1 MLQGKTLERYTLWYE
16 YLKKTAPGSEAF
28 QELEGLKD
36 DEKALEDRFYQE
48 LSFGTAG
55 LRGVLGTGDNR
66 MNVYTVRKATVGLTA
81 YLSSLPGEK
90 TVAIAYDSRLCS
102 EEFAKET
109 ARVLALGGIRVYL
122 YSTLHSVPQLSFTIL
137 EKKCT
142 AGVVITAS
150 HNPAEYNG
158 YKVYWSHGGQ
168 VGPEVAD
175 AITDCIRTSP
185 DFAEIPGTFEDA
197 LAGGNI
203 TMIGEETDEIY
214 YSKIETLLSDPE
226 TLKKHGGDIR
236 IIYTPLHGTGFV
248 PVNAMMKR
256 IGVTD
261 FYTVPEQAQP
271 DGHFP
276 TVPAPNPEFAT
287 SYTLAMKLADE
298 KKADLILC
306 TDPDADRLGCAVRK
320 SDGEFM
326 ILSGNQIGALL
337 LYSLLKNRKA
347 AGKLPS
353 NGLVVRSMVSTHLAD
368 AIAKDFGADLKQVL
382 TGFRF
387 ISEQI
392 DLCEK
397 TGEHS
402 FLFGFEESNGYLA
415 GNFSRDK
422 DSIIASMLLS
432 EAAVISHLKGRTLY
446 DELMEIYEKFGF
458 YGEGGY
464 SYTLAGKEGIEKIGA
479 AMVSLREDPPAC
491 IGEEKIVDSLDFKD
505 TEKTGLPSSNV
516 LSYTLASGNYLLVR
530 PSGTEPK
537 LKLYTGC
544 RAGSFEELEEKKAVL
559 MAAAQALIG
568 SRL

>member
-1 MLQGKTLERYTLWYE
+1 MLQGKSLERYTLWYD
-16 YLKKTAPGSEAF
+16 YLKKNAPDSEAF
-28 QELEGLKD
+28 NELASLRD
-36 DEKALEDRFYQE
+36 DDKALEDRFYTE

-55 LRGVLGTGDNR
+55 LRGVLGAGDNR
-66 MNVYTVRKATVGLTA
+66 MNVYTVRKATVGLAA
-81 YLSSLPGEK
+81 YLCSLPGEK
-90 TVAIAYDSRLCS
+90 SVAVAYDSRLCS
-102 EEFAKET
+102 AEFAKET
-109 ARVLALGGIRVYL
+109 ARVLAANGIRVYL

-137 EKKCT
+137 EKKCI

-175 AITDCIRTSP
+175 AITACIRTSP
-185 DFAEIPGTFEDA
+185 DFAEVPGTYEDA
-197 LAGGNI
+197 LKNGTI
-203 TMIGEETDEIY
+203 TLIGEETDEIY

-236 IIYTPLHGTGFV
+236 IVYTPLHGSGYV

-276 TVPAPNPEFAT
+276 TVPAPNPEYAT
-287 SYTLAMKLADE
+287 SYKLAMKLADE

-320 SDGEFM
+320 KDGTFM
-326 ILSGNQIGALL
+326 ILTGNQIGALL

-347 AGKLPS
+347 AGKLPG
-353 NGLVVRSMVSTHLAD
+353 NGLVVRSMVSTRLAD
-368 AIAKDFGADLKQVL
+368 AIAQDFGADMKEVL

-397 TGEHS
+397 TGAHT

-415 GNFSRDK
+415 GTFSRDK
-422 DSIIASMLLS
+422 DSIVASMLLS
-432 EAAVISHLKGRTLY
+432 EAAVMCHLQGKTLY
-446 DELMEIYEKFGF
+446 DELMEIYAKFGF

-464 SYTLAGKEGIEKIGA
+464 SYTLSGKEGIERIQN
-479 AMVSLREDPPAC
+479 AMKSLREDVPTA
-491 IGEEKIVDSLDFKD
+491 IGGEEIVSTLDFTD
-505 TEKTGLPSSNV
+505 TEKTGLPASNV
-516 LSYTLASGNYLLVR
+516 LSYTLASGSCLLVR

-544 RAGSFEELEEKKAVL
+544 RAGSFEELEQRKAAL

-568 SRL
+568 ARL

>member
-1 MLQGKTLERYTLWYE
+1 MLQGKSLERFELWYA
-16 YLKKTAPGSEAF
+16 YLKNNEPDSEALR
-28 QELEGLKD
+28 ELETLKD
-36 DEKALEDRFYQE
+36 DDKALEDRFYQE

-55 LRGVLGTGDNR
+55 LRGVLGAGDNR
-66 MNVYTVRKATVGLTA
+66 MNIYTVRKATVGLAA
-81 YLSSLPGEK
+81 YLNTLPGEK
-90 TVAIAYDSRLCS
+90 SVAIAYDSRLCS
-102 EEFAKET
+102 TEFAQET
-109 ARVLALGGIRVYL
+109 ARVLALSGIRVYL
-122 YSTLHSVPQLSFTIL
+122 YRTLRSVPQLSFTIL

-175 AITDCIRTSP
+175 AITDRIRTSP
-185 DFAEIPGTFEDA
+185 DFAHIPGTFEDA
-197 LAGGNI
+197 LKGGNI
-203 TMIGEETDEIY
+203 TMLGEETDEIY
-214 YSKIETLLSDPE
+214 YSKIRTLLSDPE
-226 TLKKHGGDIR
+226 ALKKHGGEIR
-236 IIYTPLHGTGFV
+236 IVYTPLHGCGYV

-261 FYTVPEQAQP
+261 FYTVPEQALP

-276 TVPAPNPEFAT
+276 TVPGPNPEYAT
-287 SYTLAMKLADE
+287 SYELAIRLADE

-320 SDGEFM
+320 KDGTFM
-326 ILSGNQIGALL
+326 ILTGNQIGALL

-347 AGKLPS
+347 AGKLPAD
-353 NGLVVRSMVSTHLAD
+353 GLVVRSMVSTHLAD
-368 AIAKDFGADLKQVL
+368 VIAADFGAEIKEVM

-397 TGEHS
+397 TGAHT

-415 GNFSRDK
+415 GTFSRDK
-422 DSIIASMLLS
+422 DSIVASMLLS
-432 EAAVISHLKGRTLY
+432 EAAVISHLNGRTLY
-446 DELMEIYEKFGF
+446 DELMEIYEKYGF

-464 SYTLAGKEGIEKIGA
+464 SYTLAGKEGIEKIRN
-479 AMVSLREDPPAC
+479 AMQQLRADPPRT
-491 IGEEKIVDSLDFKD
+491 IGAEEITASLDFED
-505 TEKTGLPSSNV
+505 TEKTGLPASNV

-544 RAGSFEELEEKKAVL
+544 RAGSFEELEEKKSVL
-559 MAAAQALIG
+559 MAAARALIEA
-568 SRL
+568 RL

>member
-1 MLQGKTLERYTLWYE
+1 MLQGRSLERYTLWYD

-28 QELEGLKD
+28 RELESLKD
-36 DEKALEDRFYQE
+36 DDKALEDRFYQE

-66 MNVYTVRKATVGLTA
+66 MNVYTVRKATVGLAA
-81 YLSSLPGEK
+81 YLCSLPGDK
-90 TVAIAYDSRLCS
+90 SVAVAYDSRLCS
-102 EEFAKET
+102 EDFAKET
-109 ARVLALGGIRVYL
+109 ARVLAAAGIRVYL

-175 AITDCIRTSP
+175 AITARIRTSP

-214 YSKIETLLSDPE
+214 YDKIQTLLSDPE
-226 TLKKHGGDIR
+226 TLKKHGGEIR
-236 IIYTPLHGTGFV
+236 IVYTPLHGSGYV

-261 FYTVPEQAQP
+261 FYTVPEQALP

-276 TVPAPNPEFAT
+276 TVPAPNPEYAT

-320 SDGEFM
+320 KDGEFM
-326 ILSGNQIGALL
+326 ILTGNQIGALL

-347 AGKLPS
+347 AGKLPE

-368 AIAKDFGADLKQVL
+368 VIAKDFGADMKEVL

-397 TGEHS
+397 TGEHT

-415 GNFSRDK
+415 GTFSRDK

-446 DELMEIYEKFGF
+446 DELMEIYEKYGF

-464 SYTLAGKEGIEKIGA
+464 SYTLAGKEGIERIRS
-479 AMVSLREDPPAC
+479 AMQKLREDPPAA
-491 IGEEKIVDSLDFKD
+491 IGGEEITDSLDFED
-505 TEKTGLPSSNV
+505 TAKTGLPASNV
-516 LSYTLASGNYLLVR
+516 LSYTLSSGSYLLVR

-544 RAGSFEELEEKKAVL
+544 RAGSFEALEEKKAAL

-568 SRL
+568 ERL

>member
-1 MLQGKTLERYTLWYE
+1 MLQGKSLERFTLWYD
-16 YLKKTAPGSEAF
+16 YLRTNAPQSDAF
-28 QELEGLKD
+28 CELEALKND
-36 DEKALEDRFYQE
+36 DKALEDRFYQE

-55 LRGVLGTGDNR
+55 LRGVLGAGDNR
-66 MNVYTVRKATVGLTA
+66 MNLYTVRKATVGLAA
-81 YLSSLPGEK
+81 YLCSLPGEK
-90 TVAIAYDSRLCS
+90 SVAVAYDSRLCS
-102 EEFAKET
+102 DVFARET
-109 ARVLALGGIRVYL
+109 ARVLAANGIRVYI

-175 AITDCIRTSP
+175 AITACIRTAP
-185 DFAEIPGTFEDA
+185 DFAEVPGTFESA
-197 LAGGNI
+197 LEEGKI
-203 TMIGEETDEIY
+203 TLLGAETDEIY
-214 YSKIETLLSDPE
+214 YTKIQTLLSAPE
-226 TLKKHGGDIR
+226 TLRAHGGDIR
-236 IIYTPLHGTGFV
+236 IVYTPLHGSGYV
-248 PVNAMMKR
+248 PVNAIMRR
-256 IGVTD
+256 IGVTE

-276 TVPAPNPEFAT
+276 TVPAPNPEYAA

-320 SDGEFM
+320 KDGSFM
-326 ILSGNQIGALL
+326 ILTGNQIGALL
-337 LYSLLKNRKA
+337 LYSLLKNRQA
-347 AGKLPS
+347 AGKLPE

-368 AIAKDFGADLKQVL
+368 VIARDFGAEVKEVL

-397 TGEHS
+397 TGAHT

-415 GNFSRDK
+415 GMFARDK
-422 DSIIASMLLS
+422 DSIVASMLLS
-432 EAAVISHLKGRTLY
+432 EAAVVAHTKGRTLY
-446 DELMEIYEKFGF
+446 DELMEIYETYGF

-464 SYTLAGKEGIEKIGA
+464 SYTLQGKEGIEKIRN
-479 AMVSLREDPPAC
+479 AMEKLRRDPPET
-491 IGEEKIVDSLDFKD
+491 IGGEAVTDSLDFED
-505 TEKTGLPSSNV
+505 TGKTGLPAGNV
-516 LSYTLASGNYLLVR
+516 LSYTLSSGSYLLVR

-544 RAGSFEELEEKKAVL
+544 RAGSFEELEEKKAAL
-559 MAAAQALIG
+559 MHNAQALIEA
-568 SRL
+568 RL